1 MPVMTKAYEASL
13 KAIRLAA
20 LVGTGLS
27 AAAAAHAATRKDQV
41 VVEDTMVR
49 LSDLFN
55 DVGAKGD
62 TVVMEAPAPGKSD
75 QLSAF
80 ELDRIAKE
88 YKLDWQRPPLLKRL
102 TVTRD
107 GVPFSI
113 DDLIPSVLDAA
124 EAQGAPT
131 DVEVR
136 MFGRKNGLYLPAGA
150 NVQDIS
156 FESFNLSPRKDRFS
170 AVALIPAGNGRSTR
184 LNIGGTLEEMRD
196 VPMFTRMI
204 SPGEVIRKSDLT
216 WGKMAVARIN
226 SRTVLSINDLVGQ
239 TVRRP
244 ERPGKLISTNDIT
257 VPIVIGKGSIITM
270 MIRSGSMVLSTNGR
284 ALENGG
290 RGDTIRVMNTKS
302 KQTVDARVIKPGLAE
317 VISSNTLNLAAR

>member
-1 MPVMTKAYEASL
+1 MPVITKAYEASL
-13 KAIRLAA
+13 KAIRLTA
-20 LVGTGLS
+20 LVGTVLS
-27 AAAAAHAATRKDQV
+27 AATAAHAATLKDQI
-41 VVEDTMVR
+41 VVEDAMVR

-55 DVGAKGD
+55 DVGANGD

-88 YKLDWQRPPLLKRL
+88 YKLDWKRPTLLKRI

-124 EAQGAPT
+124 EAQGAPS

-136 MFGRKNGLYLPAGA
+136 LFGRKSGLYLPEGA
-150 NVQDIS
+150 SLKDIS
-156 FESFNLSPRKDRFS
+156 FESFTLSQRKDRFS
-170 AVALIPAGNGRSTR
+170 AVALIPTGNGQTTR

-196 VPMFTRMI
+196 VPMFTRI
-204 SPGEVIRKSDLT
+204 VSPGEVIRKSDLT
-216 WGKMAVARIN
+216 WGKMAAARIN
-226 SRTVLSINDLVGQ
+226 SRTVLNMSDLVGQ

-257 VPIVIGKGSIITM
+257 VPIIIGKGSIITM
-270 MIRSGSMVLSTNGR
+270 MIRSGAMVLSTNGR

-290 RGDTIRVMNTKS
+290 TGDTIRVMNTKS